1 MQTLS
6 KKIHQFCKKTPVII
20 VKRLLL
26 FIGSDVIV
34 RQTIALHDK
43 KSITSFRLR
52 LKGSVFLISMTDMM
66 QRRKTSAYSSG

>member
-1 MQTLS
+1 M
-6 KKIHQFCKKTPVII
+6 HQFCKKTPVII

-66 QRRKTSAYSSG
+66 QRRKTSAYSFG